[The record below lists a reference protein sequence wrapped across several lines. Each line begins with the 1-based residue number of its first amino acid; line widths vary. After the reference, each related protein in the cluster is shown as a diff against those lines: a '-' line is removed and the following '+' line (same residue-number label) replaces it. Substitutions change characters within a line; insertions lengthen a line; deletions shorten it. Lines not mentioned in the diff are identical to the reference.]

1 MDADEAQTPMI
12 ETPAPTYGAVPEAV
26 PVARR
31 PRKALVAALGGAG
44 LLFAAVAV
52 AVSYTHLRAHET

>member
-1 MDADEAQTPMI
+1 MDAEEATTPLQ
-12 ETPAPTYGAVPEAV
+12 TPAPTYGAVPEAA

-44 LLFAAVAV
+44 LLFAAVAEG
-52 AVSYTHLRAHET
+52 RN